1 MKRSRNL
8 IFSLALMLCMLS
20 TLGTAQYHEIS
31 ISKAGWVPENESEG
45 YRIPV
50 KQGYV
55 EKMIDEG
62 RLYHDVNFPPS
73 ANGMNVSRLSMT
85 FYIDGGIDDWS
96 NLSVSLYKI
105 DRWTGYAFY
114 VAHVGANYLDFADQ
128 VQTKSIP
135 KSQMRATGI
144 DNHRY
149 AWFLK
154 GYFGKR
160 TLKIYMVV
168 IRYE

>member
-1 MKRSRNL
+1 
-8 IFSLALMLCMLS
+8 MLFMLS

-45 YRIPV
+45 YFIPV

-55 EKMIDEG
+55 EKTIDEG
-62 RLYHDVNFPPS
+62 YLYHDVNFPPS

-85 FYIDGGIDDWS
+85 FYLYGVPDQWHTMS
-96 NLSVSLYKI
+96 ANLYKI
-105 DRWTGYAFY
+105 DRWTGYAY
-114 VAHVGANYLDFADQ
+114 RVASVGGGIWSYSEQ

-135 KSQMRATGI
+135 KSQMQATRI

-154 GYFGKR
+154 GYFGAPR
-160 TLKIYMVV
+160 LTRIYMVV